1 VLYGKLTNLAQQRI
15 LICEDDPDLAQLIE
29 LLLKKNGFSSDIA
42 ESAETAK
49 ERIANENY
57 DVISVDVSLPGQD
70 GISLIQDIKEV
81 QRTADLPVIVVSMS
95 DRSEHYKK
103 LSMKGIETDGWV
115 TKPIREDNLIS
126 AIKRALESST

>member
-1 VLYGKLTNLAQQRI
+1 VLYGKSTNLAQQRI
-15 LICEDDPDLAQLIE
+15 LIFEDDPDLAQLIE

-42 ESAETAK
+42 EAAK

-70 GISLIQDIKEV
+70 GISLIQDIKED

-103 LSMKGIETDGWV
+103 LSMKGIEIDGWV

-126 AIKRALESST
+126 AIIKSARK

>member
-1 VLYGKLTNLAQQRI
+1 MLYGKSTNLAQQRI
-15 LICEDDPDLAQLIE
+15 LIFEDDPDLAQLIE

-42 ESAETAK
+42 EAAK

-70 GISLIQDIKEV
+70 GISLIQDIKED

-103 LSMKGIETDGWV
+103 LSMKGIEIDGWV

>member
-1 VLYGKLTNLAQQRI
+1 MLYGKSTNLAQQRI

-42 ESAETAK
+42 EAAK

-70 GISLIQDIKEV
+70 GISLIQDIKED

-115 TKPIREDNLIS
+115 TKPIRENNLIS

>member
-1 VLYGKLTNLAQQRI
+1 VLYGKSTNLAQQRI

-42 ESAETAK
+42 EAAK

-70 GISLIQDIKEV
+70 GISLIQDIKED

-115 TKPIREDNLIS
+115 TKPIRENNLIS

>member
-1 VLYGKLTNLAQQRI
+1 MLYGKSTNLAQQRI
-15 LICEDDPDLAQLIE
+15 LIFEDDPDLAQLIE

-42 ESAETAK
+42 EAAK

-70 GISLIQDIKEV
+70 GISLIQDIKED

-103 LSMKGIETDGWV
+103 LSMKGIEIDGWV

-126 AIKRALESST
+126 AIIKSARK